1 MAALPE
7 SGAGPSRRRS
17 LDRLPRPFSAL
28 RRSFAAGYRWAD
40 LKADLAAGAVVG
52 TVAVPLSM
60 ALAVASGMPPQNG
73 LYTAIVGGA
82 VIALAGG
89 SPLQVSGPTAAFVV
103 LLAPV
108 AAAHGPA
115 GLLTATLLAGLL
127 LVGMAL
133 AGLGKLMRFVPYPV
147 TLGFTAGI
155 AVVIATLQLRDLLGL
170 EMAALPERYADKV
183 VALVRAM
190 PTFHAGD
197 LAVGVATLALLLLW
211 PRLAGLAAAT
221 SGAGRRLPAPLA
233 AVLRLPGPLVAL
245 TLGGLLA
252 AGLARAGGIGAVLLN
267 DRFSWHLGALSGRGI
282 PPLPPAPLLPW
293 GGDGGGWLPSLD
305 LLRDLLPP
313 AVAIALL
320 GAIESLLSAVVADGM
335 AGTDHD
341 PDGELLAQ
349 GLGNVVAPFFGGFA
363 ATGAIARTATN
374 IRAGARTP
382 LAAVFHAAFVL
393 AVVIALAPLLGFL
406 PMASLAALL
415 LMVAWNMAEARHV
428 VRIVRTSP
436 RSDVVVLLTCFG
448 LTVLVDMVAAVVTG
462 VVLAALLFMRRM
474 AEVSGV
480 TLAAGSHPL
489 ASGLPPSVVVY
500 EVAGPLFFG
509 AASKAM
515 GALSAVDRGVRVVL
529 LDLSSVPAM
538 DATGLVNLEAAAAR
552 LASAG
557 IAVVLGGLQPQP
569 LRTLARAGWRRRVP
583 LHRSL
588 DVAVQ
593 RARRLAARGSA
604 DPASDAPGSDG

>member
-1 MAALPE
+1 
-7 SGAGPSRRRS
+7 
-17 LDRLPRPFSAL
+17 
-28 RRSFAAGYRWAD
+28 
-40 LKADLAAGAVVG
+40 
-52 TVAVPLSM
+52 
-60 ALAVASGMPPQNG
+60 
-73 LYTAIVGGA
+73 
-82 VIALAGG
+82 
-89 SPLQVSGPTAAFVV
+89 
-103 LLAPV
+103 
-108 AAAHGPA
+108 
-115 GLLTATLLAGLL
+115 
-127 LVGMAL
+127 
-133 AGLGKLMRFVPYPV
+133 
-147 TLGFTAGI
+147 
-155 AVVIATLQLRDLLGL
+155 
-170 EMAALPERYADKV
+170 
-183 VALVRAM
+183 
-190 PTFHAGD
+190 
-197 LAVGVATLALLLLW
+197 
-211 PRLAGLAAAT
+211 
-221 SGAGRRLPAPLA
+221 
-233 AVLRLPGPLVAL
+233 
-245 TLGGLLA
+245 
-252 AGLARAGGIGAVLLN
+252 
-267 DRFSWHLGALSGRGI
+267 
-282 PPLPPAPLLPW
+282 
-293 GGDGGGWLPSLD
+293 
-305 LLRDLLPP
+305 
-313 AVAIALL
+313 
-320 GAIESLLSAVVADGM
+320 
-335 AGTDHD
+335 
-341 PDGELLAQ
+341 
-349 GLGNVVAPFFGGFA
+349 VAPFFGGFA